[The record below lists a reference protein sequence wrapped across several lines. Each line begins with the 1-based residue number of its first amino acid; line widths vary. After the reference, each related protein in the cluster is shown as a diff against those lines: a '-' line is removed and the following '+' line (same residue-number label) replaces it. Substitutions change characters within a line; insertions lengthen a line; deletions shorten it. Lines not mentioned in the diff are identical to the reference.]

1 MIMFFAKSNHER
13 AKEDQERRREGQQMS
28 RTATFEMIDGGGGG
42 GSSAVTTINLAVFIT
57 VVGSWLHVVKQ
68 GVLNPDKLF
77 YYNASININPR
88 LDTEHGSSTPG
99 SDPVVPPHGLAL
111 FARSRSCIL
120 STPAD

>member
-1 MIMFFAKSNHER
+1 MF
-13 AKEDQERRREGQQMS
+13 

-57 VVGSWLHVVKQ
+57 VVGSWLHVVTQ
-68 GVLNPDKLF
+68 GVHSRQNLLPLT
-77 YYNASININPR
+77 SLNINLR
-88 LDTEHGSSTPG
+88 LDIEHGSSIPG
-99 SDPVVPPHGLAL
+99 SDPVVPPHGRAL